1 MGILSSLLGIGQS
14 APTPVAP
21 QTITETQLA
30 KEVAP
35 FMKDLLEKG
44 QALYKQR
51 IDEGYIPFEGETL
64 AELTPEQLEAR
75 TGLKG
80 LVGTQAPA
88 FEEAT
93 GLTRGVADKM
103 TPTALTEYM
112 SPYQQAVTDVE
123 KAEAQRTYERDV
135 LPKVRQAQIGAG
147 AFGGTRGTM
156 LESQSLA
163 DQQKLISDIQTR
175 GSQQAYKSAVSQF
188 EAQKAREGA
197 TGQALANLAPAAFKA
212 RTGEYG
218 LLEQI
223 GKEDQTRSQQALD
236 EAYRQYLEERVQPE
250 KTLAQYQSVIA
261 GFPSEKVTRTVK
273 TEPQQPQQS
282 GLGSLLSGALNV
294 GNIYGTF
301 GGFSPGG
308 FGSAYTP
315 MGRKEGGPVLYRQ
328 GGGGTGVQPQYL
340 PTPVP
345 QYGGRGLPSPPIR
358 QNIPT
363 IADIPTGV
371 EAGLPAIIPEQ
382 PLPPEAD
389 LNVANQTA
397 LASGQP
403 EFTHQGIRYASN
415 PAGPIPIGESEEQ
428 IIGGPGA
435 TIMPTLGGPAVIPS
449 GEIPIDLP
457 TQPQVVQ
464 QLGRSPDVD
473 QPTLFQLG
481 QMLPPPE
488 QALAT
493 PVQPQMVEY
502 TPPFYG
508 GMAIPPGGNQPIMV
522 PADEQ
527 GNPIPPTA
535 LRPAASGGLVGLPV
549 VKAGMGTWLGMPEYV
564 EDPKDI
570 RPVGQLVQGFK
581 DITTIPGR
589 YLFSGYG
596 LPESDAPAGFSLKN
610 LLRSIGESR
619 GEREERL
626 QPEEDTTVTQVQ
638 PTVYTPPQA
647 EPLEPLDLTTLTAED
662 LEKLSLTDRGKGITS
677 LLYKTILERE
687 RTRQEGKAQ
696 TDIDIAAAEEAEER
710 YRGSLKS
717 RAIGDMMGAMARGM
731 EKGAG
736 QGFGR
741 EVLSGLAEAAAKSS
755 ELGHADVEALEAKD
769 KELRKIKKDATEE
782 WSKGNVEAA
791 VSMLEVYDKEI
802 ANIIALKESYLKIA
816 EDKTTILTQLA
827 TLYRD
832 GESNIANAQA
842 KIWFDAGTISAQDI
856 IDITGKDNAPPFL
869 GGTQSGDVTLT
880 GTV

>member
-14 APTPVAP
+14 GPTPVAP

-88 FEEAT
+88 FEEAA

-261 GFPSEKVTRTVK
+261 GFPSEKVTRT
-273 TEPQQPQQS
+273 TTTAPQQPQQS

-340 PTPVP
+340 PTRVP
-345 QYGGRGLPSPPIR
+345 QYGGRVPTPPGVSRDPLAPGLASPT
-358 QNIPT
+358 T

-371 EAGLPAIIPEQ
+371 GAGLPAVIPEQ
-382 PLPPEAD
+382 PLPPEVD

-435 TIMPTLGGPAVIPS
+435 TIMPTLPGGPAVIPS
-449 GEIPIDLP
+449 GEIPMGLP
-457 TQPQVVQ
+457 IQPQVVQ

-493 PVQPQMVEY
+493 GPFINQGQLGEVAGPANVEG
-502 TPPFYG
+502 PFLG
-508 GMAIPPGGNQPIMV
+508 TKQPGGATPMGLLIN
-522 PADEQ
+522 
-527 GNPIPPTA
+527 
-535 LRPAASGGLVGLPV
+535 RSASGGLVGLPV
-549 VKAGMGTWLGMPEYV
+549 VRRAMGRTMIEPGINYDEAYNPYLEEQYEEPEIV
-564 EDPKDI
+564 E
-570 RPVGQLVQGFK
+570 QVQ
-581 DITTIPGR
+581 T
-589 YLFSGYG
+589 
-596 LPESDAPAGFSLKN
+596 
-610 LLRSIGESR
+610 
-619 GEREERL
+619 
-626 QPEEDTTVTQVQ
+626 QPQVQ

-647 EPLEPLDLTTLTAED
+647 EPLEPLDLTTLTAAD
-662 LEKLSLTDRGKGITS
+662 LENLSLTDRGTGITS
-677 LLYKTILERE
+677 LLYKTIIDNERL
-687 RTRQEGKAQ
+687 RQEGKAQ
-696 TDIDIAAAEEAEER
+696 TDIDIAAAKEAEEKF
-710 YRGSLKS
+710 RGSLKS

-731 EKGAG
+731 ERGAG

-769 KELRKIKKDATEE
+769 KELRKIQKDATEE
-782 WSKGNVEAA
+782 WSKGNLETA
-791 VSMLEVYDKEI
+791 VAMKEVYDTEI
-802 ANIIALKESYLKIA
+802 ANIIALKESYLKTA
-816 EDKTTILTQLA
+816 KDKSDVLA
-827 TLYRD
+827 TLASLHD
-832 GESNIANAQA
+832 AGGTGFNAQA
-842 KIWFDAGTISAQDI
+842 KIWFDQGVIDYNDI
-856 IDITGKDNAPPFL
+856 LGITGEGNLPPFL